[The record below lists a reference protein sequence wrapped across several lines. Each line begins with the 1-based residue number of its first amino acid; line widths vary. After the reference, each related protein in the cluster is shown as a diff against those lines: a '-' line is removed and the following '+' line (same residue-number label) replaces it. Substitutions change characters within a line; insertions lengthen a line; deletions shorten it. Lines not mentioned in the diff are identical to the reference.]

1 MGMENKWDDK
11 EHKVK
16 LRKKGKR
23 NGRESRKERDGEA
36 EAERSGEIVE
46 RHVEWKKRS

>member
-1 MGMENKWDDK
+1 MEVKGCGNLDRRGEEFRIGMENKWDDK

-23 NGRESRKERDGEA
+23 NGREKQKREGR
-36 EAERSGEIVE
+36 RS
-46 RHVEWKKRS
+46 